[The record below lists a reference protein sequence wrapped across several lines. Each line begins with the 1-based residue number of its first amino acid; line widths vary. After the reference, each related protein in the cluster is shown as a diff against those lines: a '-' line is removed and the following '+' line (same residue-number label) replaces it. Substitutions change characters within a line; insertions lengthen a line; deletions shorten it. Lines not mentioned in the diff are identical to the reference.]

1 MLRHASIILIALASS
16 ACTRATSNI
25 AAPGPGSSGSVESP
39 PGSSERSSIVPR
51 IDHHKHLMGPGAL
64 GGDTRAL
71 LPPVAVPDDVAG
83 LLRRLEARYDDAAAI
98 RELYTEN
105 AVLHDSRV
113 PAWYHGRQAVGS
125 FVTGRFRAPVTYT
138 VVSYDG
144 DGTRARLAGYVTRG
158 KAHIG
163 HFHLS
168 IEKGADGQWRVGA
181 ETLTFPGP
189 QEARPVTAEEV
200 IRELDAAG
208 IERGVVLSV
217 AYWFASPEAARA
229 ENDWAIAEAAKYP
242 QRLTVFCGIR
252 VLAPHAVAEVERCAG
267 QRGVKGIK
275 VHFGNSRVDMRKAE
289 HAAKVRDVFA
299 AANRA
304 KLAIVVHLWTIGD
317 YEEKAGEHA
326 RAFLDQALPAA
337 PDVTVQIAHMAGGGF
352 SNDSAMAV
360 FATAFAARDPR
371 VARVYFDVASITT
384 TVPDRALANDA
395 ARMRQIGLDRFLW
408 GSDMTS
414 AENPARL
421 QWRVYRGLS
430 PLTEAE
436 LRTLASNVAPY
447 LRE

>member
-1 MLRHASIILIALASS
+1 MS
-16 ACTRATSNI
+16 
-25 AAPGPGSSGSVESP
+25 
-39 PGSSERSSIVPR
+39 
-51 IDHHKHLMGPGAL
+51 PGAL

-71 LPPVAVPDDVAG
+71 LPSVVVPADVGA
-83 LLRRLEARYDDAAAI
+83 LLRRLEERYNDAAAI
-98 RELYTEN
+98 RELYTED

-113 PAWYHGRQAVGS
+113 PAWYQGRKAVGS
-125 FVTGRFRAPVTYT
+125 FVTARFRAPVTFT

-144 DGTRARLAGYVTRG
+144 DGARARLAGYVTRG
-158 KAHIG
+158 QTHIG

-168 IEKGADGQWRVGA
+168 LEKSADGQWLVGA

-189 QEARPVTAEEV
+189 QEAKPVTAEEV
-200 IRELDAAG
+200 IRELDAAR

-217 AYWFASPEAARA
+217 AYWFSAPEGTRR
-229 ENDWAIAEAAKYP
+229 ENDWAIAEAAKHP
-242 QRLTVFCGIR
+242 QRLTVFCGIP
-252 VLAPHAVAEVERCAG
+252 VLAPHAVAEVERCAS

-275 VHFGNSRVDMRKAE
+275 VHFGNSRVDIRKPE

-299 AANRA
+299 AANRT
-304 KLAIVVHLWTIGD
+304 KLAIVAHLWTIGD
-317 YEEKAGEHA
+317 YEDKAGEHA
-326 RAFLDQALPAA
+326 RAFLDHALPAA
-337 PDVTVQIAHMAGGGF
+337 PDVAVQIAHMAGGGF

-360 FATAFAARDPR
+360 FAKAFAARDPR

-384 TVPDRALANDA
+384 TVPDRALENDV

-430 PLTEAE
+430 PLTDDE